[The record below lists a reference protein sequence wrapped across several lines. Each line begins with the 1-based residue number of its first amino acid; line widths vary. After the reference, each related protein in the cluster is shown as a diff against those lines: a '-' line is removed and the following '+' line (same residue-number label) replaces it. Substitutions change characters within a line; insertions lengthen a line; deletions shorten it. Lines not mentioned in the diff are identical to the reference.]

1 MKKSIFLKIAIAF
14 IILIGIST
22 ILVNVLIL
30 SGKTKAFVVSK
41 LEQALGK
48 KLEIE
53 TLRYTPLSTFSLKNV
68 TVYRDLDSTKPLIK
82 IESLK
87 FNPSLLPLLIQKKL
101 IVKLDIRNLSARGF
115 NLNGSVQTSLVSDP
129 SGISK
134 FTGKVRLIDF
144 LLETKSIPSPISRF
158 NSLITLE
165 KDSIQ
170 ISNAYCYFKD
180 AKYQLSGYF
189 EDIVEPKMDFSLK
202 SEKFDSNAKL
212 ALNDDY
218 IQIEALNAQLG
229 DSFIELIGDISN
241 LASPVFNLYGKSRIN
256 IKDFNQFFA
265 EKNLDPKLNGICD
278 AELFLKGNTDQLQN
292 LEFGLKAKSPKLSM
306 HGFDLDDFY
315 VDFRMKNGLINTP
328 KLLAGFYGG
337 YISGSVTMEPF
348 SNDRPYSIDMSL
360 QNADLAIWAKRT
372 GFDKKISGVLSSRFS
387 LNGYYNDI
395 ASLSGKGWLSI
406 TNGYLWEAPVL
417 GGVASILSMP
427 GLKSI
432 VFREAAGNFSIG
444 RQKLKITDLVFYSDN
459 ANISVKGNIG
469 FDTRLDLLVTTN
481 ITKDLIEDSSEAAT
495 IANILIQQ
503 AGQFLGRV
511 KITGTLN
518 NPVYKVKPGGGSSSG
533 MKSVEKP
540 IQKIFKKEIG
550 DLLKD
555 ILE

>member
-68 TVYRDLDSTKPLIK
+68 TVYRDLDSTKPLLK

-189 EDIVEPKMDFSLK
+189 EDIV
-202 SEKFDSNAKL
+202 
-212 ALNDDY
+212 
-218 IQIEALNAQLG
+218 
-229 DSFIELIGDISN
+229 
-241 LASPVFNLYGKSRIN
+241 
-256 IKDFNQFFA
+256 
-265 EKNLDPKLNGICD
+265 
-278 AELFLKGNTDQLQN
+278 
-292 LEFGLKAKSPKLSM
+292 
-306 HGFDLDDFY
+306 
-315 VDFRMKNGLINTP
+315 
-328 KLLAGFYGG
+328 
-337 YISGSVTMEPF
+337 
-348 SNDRPYSIDMSL
+348 
-360 QNADLAIWAKRT
+360 
-372 GFDKKISGVLSSRFS
+372 
-387 LNGYYNDI
+387 
-395 ASLSGKGWLSI
+395 
-406 TNGYLWEAPVL
+406 
-417 GGVASILSMP
+417 
-427 GLKSI
+427 
-432 VFREAAGNFSIG
+432 
-444 RQKLKITDLVFYSDN
+444 
-459 ANISVKGNIG
+459 
-469 FDTRLDLLVTTN
+469 
-481 ITKDLIEDSSEAAT
+481 
-495 IANILIQQ
+495 
-503 AGQFLGRV
+503 
-511 KITGTLN
+511 
-518 NPVYKVKPGGGSSSG
+518 
-533 MKSVEKP
+533 
-540 IQKIFKKEIG
+540 
-550 DLLKD
+550 
-555 ILE
+555 